1 MMKTAGIREWDLDE
15 VNEEDQTLLR
25 AAFSAAE
32 QAYAPHSGFHVGAA
46 ARLANGEVVIGSNQ
60 ENVAFPSGLCAE
72 RVAAFAAGAQFP
84 GVTIEAMAIVTTN
97 GEKVE
102 SGFSPCGGCR
112 QVLVESE
119 HRQQSPLRLLLQ
131 GGREAKV
138 VEVDDCNVLLPMA
151 FHAKGLGRG

>member
-1 MMKTAGIREWDLDE
+1 MNTAGIRQLNLNEIS
-15 VNEEDQTLLR
+15 EEDQTLLQ

-32 QAYAPHSGFHVGAA
+32 QAYAPHSRFHVGAA
-46 ARLANGEVVIGSNQ
+46 ARLSNGEIVIGSNQ

-72 RVAAFAAGAQFP
+72 RVAAFAAGAQHP
-84 GVTIEAMAIVTTN
+84 GVPIEAMAIVTTN

-131 GGREAKV
+131 GGREAQV
-138 VEVDDCNVLLPMA
+138 VEVDNCDVLLPMA
-151 FHAKGLGRG
+151 FHATGLGRG